1 MGGDSLPGKDKSN
14 ISINAN
20 PTGTLE
26 IEEFKNRMAQ
36 HRKDVVLKNKKKK

>member
-1 MGGDSLPGKDKSN
+1 MPERDKKK

-26 IEEFKNRMAQ
+26 IEEFKGRMAKQ
-36 HRKDVVLKNKKKK
+36 VKEQRLKRRSREK